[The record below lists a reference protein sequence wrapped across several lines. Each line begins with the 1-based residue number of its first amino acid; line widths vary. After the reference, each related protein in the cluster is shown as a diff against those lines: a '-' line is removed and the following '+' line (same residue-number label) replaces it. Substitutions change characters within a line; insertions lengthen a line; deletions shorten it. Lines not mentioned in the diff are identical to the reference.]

1 MKKSEIDIPREA
13 EQTVRQEI
21 VKLLQVSGSVTIRQ
35 ISQSVHVSEK
45 EALGH
50 LEHIRKTHKDE
61 FVMLPSEC
69 TKCGFIFD
77 DRDRLKKPGKCP
89 KCRSERIDEP
99 AYTLRGG
106 P

>member
-1 MKKSEIDIPREA
+1 MRPPRIPREA
-13 EQTVRQEI
+13 AHTVRQEI
-21 VKLLQVSGSVTIRQ
+21 VKLLHDSGSVTLRQ
-35 ISQSVHVSEK
+35 ISQSVHISEK

-50 LEHIRKTHKDE
+50 LEHIRKTYKDA
-61 FVMLPSEC
+61 FVMHLAEC
-69 TKCGFIFD
+69 SKCGFTFE

-99 AYTLRGG
+99 VYNLRGG

>member
-1 MKKSEIDIPREA
+1 MKPPRIPREA
-13 EQTVRQEI
+13 SHTVRQEI
-21 VKLLQVSGSVTIRQ
+21 IKLLKISGSVTIRQ
-35 ISQSVHVSEK
+35 ISQSVHISEK

-50 LEHIRKTHKDE
+50 LEHIRKTYKDE

-69 TKCGFIFD
+69 TKCGFVFE

-89 KCRSERIDEP
+89 KCRGERIDEP